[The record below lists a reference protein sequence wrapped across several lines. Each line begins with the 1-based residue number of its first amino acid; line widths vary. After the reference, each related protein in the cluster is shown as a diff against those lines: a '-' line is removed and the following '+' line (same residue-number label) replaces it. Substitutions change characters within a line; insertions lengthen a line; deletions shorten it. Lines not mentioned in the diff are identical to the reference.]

1 MMKTWEAPGD
11 PTRRCKKGESM
22 FARLCGDYLL
32 DHPRGAQPECLRVAR
47 SRAHALAN
55 LPFHPGMCGEFW
67 GGPATT
73 HWMPYAIAALP
84 REGRDDKAS
93 LAAYHDTTRSFKVG
107 ANHTIPDYRT
117 LVDQGLGDFIRRAGD
132 AFQRDPSPCREAM
145 LISLKAVSDY
155 LRRAAAFCRPFHPAC
170 AARLEKIA
178 TERPETFA
186 EGVQLVMTIHDLLTA
201 DNGGANALGRLDQ
214 YLFPLYVAD
223 ASGRGEALDAL
234 CHLFVAVDRY
244 HDITNIA
251 IGGMTPDGANAEN
264 ALSLLILEAVGRV
277 HSPSTNLSAR
287 LHDQSGDAF
296 LRGCVKL
303 IATGIG
309 FPAVFNDHV
318 NVPMLVGTG
327 IPVEAARDYALVGCV
342 ETVVP
347 GRQVPW
353 SDGRFNMPEIFCS
366 LMRRLEDFDSYEAL
380 WSELSRRL
388 AEGLRAY
395 QADYDA
401 ALAARPAADYP
412 MPLLSALVSD
422 CIARGLDVNG
432 GGAEFP
438 RFHGIG
444 MMGLA
449 TLADSLAVVKK
460 LVFEEKR
467 IPARRLVEALERD
480 FEGDETLRQ
489 VCLNHAPKYGNDD
502 PYVDAI
508 AADIVRLASHLSAD
522 LRSADG
528 GRLLSCMASN
538 VQNVSAGAATPATPD
553 GRHAKAPLSDAASPS
568 AGRDREGPTAF
579 VNSIVKPDYATQ
591 NCTVVNMRFAPAMFQ
606 GEAGVARM
614 VALLRRFV
622 AGRGHEMQFNVTD
635 NGVLERAMERPEEF
649 GDLIVR
655 VSGFSDYFVNLA
667 PEVQRDILRRSLHGV
682 A

>member
-1 MMKTWEAPGD
+1 
-11 PTRRCKKGESM
+11 
-22 FARLCGDYLL
+22 
-32 DHPRGAQPECLRVAR
+32 
-47 SRAHALAN
+47 
-55 LPFHPGMCGEFW
+55 
-67 GGPATT
+67 
-73 HWMPYAIAALP
+73 
-84 REGRDDKAS
+84 
-93 LAAYHDTTRSFKVG
+93 
-107 ANHTIPDYRT
+107 
-117 LVDQGLGDFIRRAGD
+117 
-132 AFQRDPSPCREAM
+132 
-145 LISLKAVSDY
+145 
-155 LRRAAAFCRPFHPAC
+155 
-170 AARLEKIA
+170 
-178 TERPETFA
+178 
-186 EGVQLVMTIHDLLTA
+186 
-201 DNGGANALGRLDQ
+201 
-214 YLFPLYVAD
+214 
-223 ASGRGEALDAL
+223 
-234 CHLFVAVDRY
+234 
-244 HDITNIA
+244 
-251 IGGMTPDGANAEN
+251 
-264 ALSLLILEAVGRV
+264 
-277 HSPSTNLSAR
+277 
-287 LHDQSGDAF
+287 
-296 LRGCVKL
+296 
-303 IATGIG
+303 
-309 FPAVFNDHV
+309 
-318 NVPMLVGTG
+318 
-327 IPVEAARDYALVGCV
+327 
-342 ETVVP
+342 
-347 GRQVPW
+347 
-353 SDGRFNMPEIFCS
+353 
-366 LMRRLEDFDSYEAL
+366 
-380 WSELSRRL
+380 
-388 AEGLRAY
+388 
-395 QADYDA
+395 
-401 ALAARPAADYP
+401 
-412 MPLLSALVSD
+412 
-422 CIARGLDVNG
+422 
-432 GGAEFP
+432 
-438 RFHGIG
+438 

-480 FEGDETLRQ
+480 FEGDEALRQ

-579 VNSIVKPDYATQ
+579 VNSIVKPDYAAQ

>member
-1 MMKTWEAPGD
+1 MKPWAAPGD
-11 PTRRCKKGESM
+11 ATRRCRRGASM
-22 FARLCGDYLL
+22 FALLCGDFLL
-32 DHPRGAQPECLRVAR
+32 DHPRGSMPECLRVAR
-47 SRAHALAN
+47 SRAHALAS
-55 LPFHPGMCGEFW
+55 LPFHPGMCDEFW

-73 HWMPYAIAALP
+73 CLMPYAVAALP
-84 REGRDDKAS
+84 REGRDDTAT
-93 LAAYHDTTRSFKVG
+93 LAAYNDTTRSFQVG
-107 ANHTIPDYRT
+107 ANHTVPDYRT
-117 LVDQGLGDFIRRAGD
+117 LVDKGLGDFIRRAED
-132 AFQRDPSPCREAM
+132 AFQRDSSPCREAM

-155 LRRAAAFCRPFHPAC
+155 FHRSAAFCRAFHPAA
-170 AARLEKIA
+170 AARLAKIA
-178 TERPETFA
+178 TGRPETFA
-186 EGVQLVMTIHDLLTA
+186 EGVQLVMAIHDLLTA

-223 ASGRGEALDAL
+223 ATGRCEALEAL
-234 CHLFVAVDRY
+234 CHLMVAVDRY
-244 HDITNIA
+244 HEITNIA

-264 ALSLLILEAVGRV
+264 ALSLLVLEAVGRV

-287 LHDQSGDAF
+287 LHDQSSDTF
-296 LRGCVKL
+296 LRACVGL
-303 IATGIG
+303 IGTGIG

-318 NVPMLVGTG
+318 NVPMLAAAG
-327 IPVEAARDYALVGCV
+327 IPIEAARDYALVGCV
-342 ETVVP
+342 EAVVP

-353 SDGRFNMPEIFCS
+353 SDGRFNMPKIFCS
-366 LMRRLEDFDSYEAL
+366 LMRRLEGFGSYETL
-380 WSELSRRL
+380 WNELSTRL

-395 QADYDA
+395 RADYEA

-412 MPLLSALVSD
+412 MPLLSALVRD
-422 CIARGLDVNG
+422 CIARDRDVND

-438 RFHGIG
+438 RFHGIA

-480 FEGDETLRQ
+480 FAGDEELRQ
-489 VCLNHAPKYGNDD
+489 ICLNHAPKYGNDD

-508 AADIVRLASHLSAD
+508 AADIVRLASHLTGD
-522 LRSADG
+522 LRLADG
-528 GRLLSCMASN
+528 GRLFSCMASN
-538 VQNVSAGAATPATPD
+538 VQNVSAGAMTPATPD

-579 VNSIVKPDYATQ
+579 VNSIVKPDYTAQ

-606 GEAGVARM
+606 GEAGIARM

-649 GDLIVR
+649 SDLIVR